1 MSEST
6 QTSQAALCDVRRC
19 SCVVF
24 PLKPLRKDLKKGIK
38 VHPPPPPLPLC
49 PQMGEGGWAC
59 FSSPFSLLLGEKTT
73 QEHLFTSHRSACE
86 VWVDSDILE
95 NFSKMALTQL
105 LPGAFQ
111 LQYFNTTKSSG
122 AFLCRIVRFLI
133 NCAKSHH
140 CTMSDGLL
148 TNVGSI

>member
-24 PLKPLRKDLKKGIK
+24 PLKPLRKDLKKRHK
-38 VHPPPPPLPLC
+38 SPPPPPPHC
-49 PQMGEGGWAC
+49 APKWGRGGWAC

-95 NFSKMALTQL
+95 NFSQMALTQL

-111 LQYFNTTKSSG
+111 LQYFNTTKSSC
-122 AFLCRIVRFLI
+122 AFLCGIVRFLI